1 MIFSDAI
8 LIYLQY
14 YVVNF
19 EFSCGLFR
27 CGSFLCGSCLGC
39 LLLEAGVK
47 AALVNNSLDNARE
60 RCDGRLECAEYIC
73 EKYVSCGQLGERYD
87 SIHVYNSAVKI
98 T

>member
-60 RCDGRLECAEYIC
+60 RGDGSLEGAQNVC
-73 EKYVSCGQLGERYD
+73 EKYLSGGQLGQGND
-87 SIHVYNSAVKI
+87 GVHVDNSAVKI